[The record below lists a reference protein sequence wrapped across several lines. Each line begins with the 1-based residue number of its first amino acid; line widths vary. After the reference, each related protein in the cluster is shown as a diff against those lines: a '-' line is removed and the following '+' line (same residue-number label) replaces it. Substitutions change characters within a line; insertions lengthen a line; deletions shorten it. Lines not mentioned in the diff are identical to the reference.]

1 VNAKIEFLERSI
13 EEKINARDRAMATMD
28 TRLDGMNEFRDT
40 LRDQSAQFVTRDEYL
55 TGHAGVVRNADA
67 MRIDL
72 STSAVRIEPSDRAAV
87 MERAQ
92 FDKRLDALNEFRVQ
106 LQH

>member
-1 VNAKIEFLERSI
+1 
-13 EEKINARDRAMATMD
+13 MATMD

-55 TGHAGVVRNADA
+55 TGHAGVVRNADV

-72 STSAVRIEPSDRAAV
+72 STSAVRIEQSDRAAA

-92 FDKRLDALNEFRVQ
+92 LDKRLDALNEFRVQ